1 MINIS
6 RFRGKVTSLF
16 FIPSAQKL
24 ISSGEDCVLISWC
37 MNTRRKEVSVHSSS
51 MLIIHTMSKHEQTPA
66 WAESDTCQRCSRP
79 FFWNVKAMYE
89 QKVIG
94 LRQHHCRSC
103 GKAVCDNCSSRRS
116 VLPALGH
123 EFQVRVCEDCHSV
136 LTDVE

>member
-37 MNTRRKEVSVHSSS
+37 MNTRRKEVSVHHIFHVNYSQNV
-51 MLIIHTMSKHEQTPA
+51 HHEQTPA
-66 WAESDTCQRCSRP
+66 WAESDTCQRCTRP

-103 GKAVCDNCSSRRS
+103 GKAICDNCSSRRS
-116 VLPALGH
+116 VLPA
-123 EFQVRVCEDCHSV
+123 
-136 LTDVE
+136 